1 MWEIETVALRIFNAY
16 GPRQSLPASHAP
28 VVPRFLQ
35 QVLTGGSVVI
45 FGDGQQT
52 RDYVYVKDVV
62 EALIAAATAVNIN
75 RQVINIGSGVETNL
89 NDLVNQMEI
98 VTGRS
103 VNRLY
108 NGEKSGGVPRLVADI
123 SRAQALLGFRPQ
135 TNLAAGLRLML
146 QEDER
151 FRRLVG

>member
-1 MWEIETVALRIFNAY
+1 M
-16 GPRQSLPASHAP
+16 
-28 VVPRFLQ
+28 
-35 QVLTGGSVVI
+35 VI